1 MQTDVKAVFADATA
15 TVVSARSRV
24 KGIVVIPGATAGNII
39 LRDGGSSGVNRL
51 QIAVTTDT
59 TPFSVMVPG
68 QGILF
73 DTDVHAT
80 LPTAVKVT
88 VFYG

>member
-1 MQTDVKAVFADATA
+1 MQTDVKAVFADATS
-15 TVVSARSRV
+15 TVVSARARV
-24 KGIVVIPGATAGNII
+24 KGVVVIPGATAGNII
-39 LRDGGSSGVNRL
+39 FRDGGSSGVNRL
-51 QIAVTTDT
+51 QIAITTDT

-73 DTDVHAT
+73 DTDVYAT
-80 LPTAVKVT
+80 LPTDAKVT